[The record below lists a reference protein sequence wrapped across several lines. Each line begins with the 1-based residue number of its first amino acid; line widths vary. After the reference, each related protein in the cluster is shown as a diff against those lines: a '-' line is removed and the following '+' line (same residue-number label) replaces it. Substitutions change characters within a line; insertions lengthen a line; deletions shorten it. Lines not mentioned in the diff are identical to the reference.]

1 MVTKPKAAVRDRQR
15 YEGTEAVQRT
25 RRVSGTDQVER
36 DDVRKIPIDHVQELP
51 HVAKVRV
58 EGSVTKNLGDFNSVR
73 VGVAIEWPCAPTE
86 KAVADT
92 YKFLSD
98 KVDTMITEEL
108 QIATGE

>member
-1 MVTKPKAAVRDRQR
+1 MTVKPKAAVRDRHR
-15 YEGTEAVQRT
+15 HEGTEAQQTV
-25 RRVSGTDQVER
+25 RRVSGKDQVER

-73 VGVAIEWPCAPTE
+73 IGVAVEWPCAPTE
-86 KAVADT
+86 KAVAET

-98 KVDTMITEEL
+98 KVDTMISEEL
-108 QIATGE
+108 RIAVG